1 MGRNRRKAT
10 AAEQIQ
16 AIYEKEAEV
25 RNSGTAQIAE
35 NRGRKMETPRSD
47 GPIGEERRVS
57 SVSGGGRKKSMK
69 PAAAALSLLLCITTF
84 FSGCSGAAGGNEK
97 TAADSPAVETG
108 SQSSGV
114 LSLGGS
120 PENAVISE
128 KNIPDYTGEAFAEV
142 NDNLPAFT
150 EADFAETSSF
160 ETYSELDSLGR
171 CGTAFANI
179 GRDLMPTEERGS
191 IGQVKPSGWQ
201 TVKYDCVD
209 GKYLYN
215 RCHLIG
221 FQLTAENANR
231 QNLITGTRYFN
242 VEGMLP
248 FENLTADYIKET
260 GGHVLYRV
268 TPVYEGD
275 NLVASGVQMEAC
287 SVEDR
292 GESVC
297 FNVFVFNVQPGIVI
311 NYADGTSR
319 LASDSGSSGQ
329 DSGFVSDTAVRGN
342 SRSKIYHCPGQR
354 AYEDMADSKYLV
366 VFGSEKEAQDAGYR
380 KAKN

>member
-1 MGRNRRKAT
+1 M
-10 AAEQIQ
+10 
-16 AIYEKEAEV
+16 
-25 RNSGTAQIAE
+25 
-35 NRGRKMETPRSD
+35 
-47 GPIGEERRVS
+47 
-57 SVSGGGRKKSMK
+57 
-69 PAAAALSLLLCITTF
+69 
-84 FSGCSGAAGGNEK
+84 
-97 TAADSPAVETG
+97 
-108 SQSSGV
+108 
-114 LSLGGS
+114 
-120 PENAVISE
+120 
-128 KNIPDYTGEAFAEV
+128 
-142 NDNLPAFT
+142 
-150 EADFAETSSF
+150 
-160 ETYSELDSLGR
+160 
-171 CGTAFANI
+171 
-179 GRDLMPTEERGS
+179 
-191 IGQVKPSGWQ
+191 
-201 TVKYDCVD
+201 D